1 MVTVSR
7 EYWLCFT
14 QFRFGWMTGFMV
26 RSNGVLLTFVYF
38 YQLGE
43 TALSS
48 ALHFLTFTE
57 VARFK
62 INVETLLFACA
73 NFVIN
78 WLWYKCSL
86 GLRSV
91 PRSVKSKAYHSQL
104 EETVSKRKKPN
115 WNFINKGLQICS
127 KMWAPDQWKVNK
139 GKTQSPRRGP
149 HFLKKK
155 EKKRN
160 IHFQVKGIFHRIRIF
175 DWQTSPKHPNLW
187 LVRFDPI
194 LYRDPQNDYLYKT
207 QGHPGTIFCK
217 ITVRRSNIA
226 KKFLKLEKS

>member
-1 MVTVSR
+1 MRPKSANDEHPRHVCVGGSPGKQITICSTWFFVRSMVTVSR

-139 GKTQSPRRGP
+139 GKTQGP
-149 HFLKKK
+149 PLFEKKRK
-155 EKKRN
+155 EKKYTFSSKRN
-160 IHFQVKGIFHRIRIF
+160 L
-175 DWQTSPKHPNLW
+175 S
-187 LVRFDPI
+187 
-194 LYRDPQNDYLYKT
+194 
-207 QGHPGTIFCK
+207 
-217 ITVRRSNIA
+217 
-226 KKFLKLEKS
+226 

>member
-1 MVTVSR
+1 MRPKSANDEHPRHVCVGGPPGKQITICSTWFFVRSMVTVSR

-62 INVETLLFACA
+62 TNVETLLFACA

-139 GKTQSPRRGP
+139 GKTQSPRRGGGWGGGGAGP
-149 HFLKKK
+149 PTFWKKK
-155 EKKRN
+155 KRKE
-160 IHFQVKGIFHRIRIF
+160 IYIF
-175 DWQTSPKHPNLW
+175 K
-187 LVRFDPI
+187 
-194 LYRDPQNDYLYKT
+194 
-207 QGHPGTIFCK
+207 
-217 ITVRRSNIA
+217 
-226 KKFLKLEKS
+226 

>member
-14 QFRFGWMTGFMV
+14 QFRFGWMTGFTV

-43 TALSS
+43 TALSY

-91 PRSVKSKAYHSQL
+91 PRSVKSKAYHS
-104 EETVSKRKKPN
+104 R
-115 WNFINKGLQICS
+115 
-127 KMWAPDQWKVNK
+127 A
-139 GKTQSPRRGP
+139 RAP

>member
-1 MVTVSR
+1 MRPKSANDEHPRHVCVGGPPGKQITICSTWFFVRSMVTVSR

-57 VARFK
+57 VAR
-62 INVETLLFACA
+62 A
-73 NFVIN
+73 
-78 WLWYKCSL
+78 
-86 GLRSV
+86 
-91 PRSVKSKAYHSQL
+91 
-104 EETVSKRKKPN
+104 
-115 WNFINKGLQICS
+115 
-127 KMWAPDQWKVNK
+127 
-139 GKTQSPRRGP
+139 P

>member
-1 MVTVSR
+1 MVSC
-7 EYWLCFT
+7 WH
-14 QFRFGWMTGFMV
+14 
-26 RSNGVLLTFVYF
+26 SPVYF

-139 GKTQSPRRGP
+139 GKTQSPRRGGGWGWGLGGGGP
-149 HFLKKK
+149 GPPLFEKKRK
-155 EKKRN
+155 EKKYTFSSKRN
-160 IHFQVKGIFHRIRIF
+160 L
-175 DWQTSPKHPNLW
+175 S
-187 LVRFDPI
+187 
-194 LYRDPQNDYLYKT
+194 
-207 QGHPGTIFCK
+207 
-217 ITVRRSNIA
+217 
-226 KKFLKLEKS
+226 